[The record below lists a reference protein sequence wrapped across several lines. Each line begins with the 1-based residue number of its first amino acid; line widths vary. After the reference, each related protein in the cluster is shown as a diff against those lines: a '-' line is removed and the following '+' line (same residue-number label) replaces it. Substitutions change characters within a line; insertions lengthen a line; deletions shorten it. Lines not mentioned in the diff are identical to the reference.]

1 MKNVTFHSI
10 ELITFQGYG
19 TERNTIRLD
28 TPGIIRLLGTNGAGK
43 SSLIVALETALFNDN
58 EKQLPLAD
66 LANSKVG
73 KGFKITVE
81 FSVEGKN
88 YRVENCREYQL
99 KKNTSITLYEDGID
113 ISSHTMPD
121 TLSQIEAILGADLKT
136 FDSLVS
142 VTAANVAPLL
152 YGTDGAAREFI
163 TRLWTLD
170 KYDRMYKAVS
180 DELSEVEKELNDV
193 TTNGK
198 MRAVEVQTMEKN
210 LDSIKVPEYKD
221 AQALQDILN
230 SLKDRMSD
238 HAALLAKV
246 RAERAAIPAVSSTIL
261 NTEAALLTERE
272 QLQCYIDT
280 RTLPDIA
287 LQDAQIRSAELNS
300 TIGKLSRAL
309 AVEGSVCPLCFSKPD
324 MEHLRSERDRL
335 QIEQKQLSLDIATL
349 QKDLKERERVKEID
363 AKLVKVHEAK
373 ALLAKDSALGDQIA
387 EIEAEV
393 GDTPQL
399 IKDVERELILAI
411 ASNNSREERLRA
423 IEKLN
428 VAIDEKKLEVEGLRV
443 EYDTITKRR
452 ERLLRLKTIYSPKG
466 IKAFKIEQILLDIN
480 RELNREGGCLDLLS
494 GGTLSAKLVPMKL
507 SKKGGPTE
515 KITVIVADPDKEL
528 PFAAWSEGEKKQVA
542 LALTMVIH
550 EISPVSLNLLMLDEV
565 TGNLAPEKRRQLF
578 DILPKMTYSTDKT
591 IFVVSHDDLE
601 EDELLFTDVYKFR
614 KINGFCGCDH
624 EDPTRL

>member
-19 TERNTIRLD
+19 TERNMIRLD
-28 TPGIIRLLGTNGAGK
+28 TPGIVRLLGTNGAGK

-66 LANSKVG
+66 LANTKVG

-81 FSVEGKN
+81 FSVGGNN

-99 KKNTSITLYEDGID
+99 KKNTSITLYENGID
-113 ISSHTMPD
+113 ISSHTMSD

-170 KYDRMYKAVS
+170 KYDRMYKAIS
-180 DELSEVEKELNDV
+180 NELTEVEKELNDV
-193 TTNGK
+193 ITNGK
-198 MRAVEVQTMEKN
+198 LRAVEVQSMQKN

-221 AQALQDILN
+221 TQSLQDALD
-230 SLKDRMSD
+230 SLKDRMSG
-238 HAALLAKV
+238 HAESLARA
-246 RAERAAIPAVSSTIL
+246 RAERAAIPPVSSSL
-261 NTEAALLTERE
+261 LSDEPALLAERE
-272 QLQCYIDT
+272 QLQCNIGA
-280 RTLPDIA
+280 RTLPNTD
-287 LQDAQIRSAELNS
+287 LQDAKVHYAELDS

-309 AVEGSVCPLCFSKPD
+309 AVEGSVCPLCLSKPNK
-324 MEHLRSERDRL
+324 EHLRSERDRL
-335 QIEQKQLSLDIATL
+335 QIEQKQLSLDIDTL
-349 QKDLKERERVKEID
+349 QKDLKERERIKEID
-363 AKLVKVHEAK
+363 TKLVKVQEAK
-373 ALLAKDSALGDQIA
+373 ALRAKDAALQDQIA
-387 EIEAEV
+387 EIETQV
-393 GDTPQL
+393 GDIPKS
-399 IKDVERELILAI
+399 IKDIERELILTI
-411 ASNNSREERLRA
+411 ASNNSREERLQS

-428 VAIDEKKLEVEGLRV
+428 VAIGEKKEEVVELRK
-443 EYDTITKRR
+443 EYDTITNRR

-601 EDELLFTDVYKFR
+601 EDELLFTDVYKFC